1 MPRRQLKK
9 TAWSLL
15 RLYQLVFFEDCDQ
28 KSTKSDS
35 LLPFVANC
43 IKLSVYYRGEIDM
56 RFSRALVAGLVC
68 SAFVATVSASPVTTQ
83 GTGVGKH
90 GDVTVAVTFDGG
102 KIKDIKIVKQQENPV
117 LAAKVF
123 TDLKQHVIDTNSVQL
138 DAISGATFSSKGFL
152 DAVADA
158 AKKAGVTLSK
168 ADKKAIKKVVKALP
182 KESSYDVVVIG
193 AGGAGFSAAIE
204 AKNAGANVVLL
215 EKMPAVGGN
224 SLISGAEM
232 NAAKNW
238 VQPKLGINDDS
249 PELHAKDTY
258 LGGDKKGDPK
268 VINVLTH
275 NALDAAK
282 WCRDYLGVRFED
294 DNLFFFGG
302 HSRKRALIPI
312 GHTGTEFITKFQAK
326 ADELGIPVITNMK
339 AEELIKD
346 KSGRVV
352 GVKATM
358 NGASYTF
365 NAKGGVV
372 LATGGFGANPEM
384 VKKYN
389 PKIDERFKTT
399 DAPGTTGEALYMA
412 ERAGAQL
419 VNMGYIQTY
428 PICDP
433 ISGVIELIADARFDG
448 AIMLNQEGKRF
459 VEELQRRDVLS
470 EAILKQ
476 TGGYCWVLWNDK
488 IGSISN
494 TVKEHPTEYEAFT
507 KQGIMATC
515 DDLKCVADFT
525 KIPFDSLK
533 GTIDRVSSMTGKG
546 NDKDFNHRSGLLD
559 MTQGKYYVIK
569 AVPSVHHTMGGVRI
583 NEKAQALTAEGKAI
597 PGLWAAGEVT
607 GVTHGTNRLGGNAYT
622 DIIVFG
628 RIAGKAAAEA
638 AK

>member
-1 MPRRQLKK
+1 MLFRQ
-9 TAWSLL
+9 TLL
-15 RLYQLVFFEDCDQ
+15 AAAVGLM
-28 KSTKSDS
+28 SAAA
-35 LLPFVANC
+35 VA
-43 IKLSVYYRGEIDM
+43 
-56 RFSRALVAGLVC
+56 A
-68 SAFVATVSASPVTTQ
+68 PVTTQ

-90 GDVTVAVTFDGG
+90 GDMTVAVTFDNGR
-102 KIKDIKIVKQQENPV
+102 IQAIENVKEAENPV
-117 LAAKVF
+117 LAKKVY
-123 TDLKQHVIDTNSVQL
+123 TDLKAAVITSNSADL

-152 DAVADA
+152 DAVKDA

-168 ADKKAIKKVVKALP
+168 ADAKAIKKVVKNIPAV
-182 KESSYDVVVIG
+182 SNYDVVVIG

-232 NAAKNW
+232 NAARNW
-238 VQPKLGINDDS
+238 VQPKLGILDDS
-249 PELHAKDTY
+249 AERHAADTFK
-258 LGGDKKGDPK
+258 GGDKKGDMK
-268 VINVLTH
+268 VINVMTA

-302 HSRKRALIPI
+302 HSRKRALIPV
-312 GHTGTEFITKFQAK
+312 GHTGTEFIAKFQAK
-326 ADELGIPVITNMK
+326 ADELGIPVITDMK

-346 KSGRVV
+346 KTGRVV
-352 GVKATM
+352 GVKATSH
-358 NGASYTF
+358 GATYTF

-372 LATGGFGANPEM
+372 LATGGFGANKAM

-412 ERAGAQL
+412 KRAGAQL

-433 ISGVIELIADARFDG
+433 ISGVIELIADSRFDG

-459 VEELQRRDVLS
+459 VEELERRDVLS

-476 TGGYCWVLWNDK
+476 TGNYCWVLWNDN
-488 IGSISN
+488 IGKISN
-494 TVKEHPTEYEAFT
+494 TVKEPPPEYEAFT

-515 DDLKCVADFT
+515 PDLKCIADFT
-525 KIPFDSLK
+525 KMPLK
-533 GTIDRVSSMTGKG
+533 QLESTVKRVSSMAGKG
-546 NDKDFNHRSGLLD
+546 NDKDFHHRGGLMD
-559 MTQGKYYVIK
+559 MSEGQYYVIK
-569 AVPSVHHTMGGVRI
+569 AVPSTHHTMGGVRI
-583 NEKAQALTAEGKAI
+583 NEKAQALTAKGQVI

-628 RIAGKAAAEA
+628 RIAGEAAAFEA
-638 AK
+638 AARSAK

>member
-1 MPRRQLKK
+1 M
-9 TAWSLL
+9 
-15 RLYQLVFFEDCDQ
+15 
-28 KSTKSDS
+28 KSTMIKSA
-35 LLPFVANC
+35 VAM
-43 IKLSVYYRGEIDM
+43 VFAVG
-56 RFSRALVAGLVC
+56 FAA
-68 SAFVATVSASPVTTQ
+68 ASMAAPVTAE

-90 GDVTVAVTFDGG
+90 GDITVAVTFDAG
-102 KIKDIKIVKQQENPV
+102 KIQDIKIVKNAENPI
-117 LAAKVF
+117 LAKKVF
-123 TDLKQHVIDTNSVQL
+123 TDLKDQVVALSSTDVDL
-138 DAISGATFSSKGFL
+138 VSGATFSAKGFI
-152 DAVADA
+152 DAVNDA
-158 AKKAGVTLSK
+158 AKKAGVTLAK
-168 ADKKAIKKVVKALP
+168 ADKKALKKAARELP
-182 KESSYDVVVIG
+182 KTSNYDVVVIG
-193 AGGAGFSAAIE
+193 AGGAGFSAAIT
-204 AKNAGANVVLL
+204 ARNAGANVVLL

-232 NAAKNW
+232 NVAKNW

-249 PELHAKDTY
+249 PELHAQDTFK
-258 LGGDKKGDPK
+258 GGDGKGDMK
-268 VINVLTH
+268 VINVMTH
-275 NALDAAK
+275 EALDAAK

-302 HSRKRALIPI
+302 HSRKRALIPV
-312 GHTGTEFITKFQAK
+312 GHTGTEFIAKFQAK

-346 KSGRVV
+346 KDGRVV

-358 NGASYTF
+358 DGSEYTF

-433 ISGVIELIADARFDG
+433 ISGAIELIADARFDG

-470 EAILKQ
+470 EAILNQ
-476 TGGYCWVLWNDK
+476 TGRYCWVLWNDK

-494 TVKEHPTEYEAFT
+494 TVKAHANEYEAFT
-507 KQGIMATC
+507 KQGIMTTC
-515 DDLKCVADFT
+515 DDLKCIADFT
-525 KIPFDSLK
+525 KIPFDQLQK
-533 GTIDRVSSMTGKG
+533 TVKRVSDMAGKG
-546 NDKDFNHRSGLLD
+546 NDKDFNHRSGLVD
-559 MTQGKYYVIK
+559 MQQGKYYVIK
-569 AVPSVHHTMGGVRI
+569 AVPSTHHTMGGVRI
-583 NEKAQALTAEGKAI
+583 NEKAEALTAEGKVI

-628 RIAGKAAAEA
+628 RIAGEAAAKAA
-638 AK
+638 K